1 MEEAIRIVLED
12 LFDLQP
18 LMLNRSMGIA
28 QNENFSPVQ
37 LYVLFTLL
45 YVLFTL
51 QCRGEM
57 TLADCCRQTLISKQQ
72 LSKLIDG
79 LVTRGIVARKP
90 NPSNRRSILISISS
104 QGSVILQEYKEKQI
118 RHLTPYFAQ
127 LSEDELATLHRSFQD
142 ITQIMRKL
150 HYKENTNHA

>member
-1 MEEAIRIVLED
+1 MMMEDAIRKVLED
-12 LFDLQP
+12 LFNLQP

-37 LYVLFTLL
+37 LYVLFTL
-45 YVLFTL
+45 
-51 QCRGEM
+51 QCREEM

-79 LVTRGIVARKP
+79 LVTRGIVDRKP
-90 NPSNRRSILISISS
+90 NPNNRRSILISISP
-104 QGSVILQEYKEKQI
+104 QGGEILRQYKEKQI

-127 LSEDELATLHRSFQD
+127 LSADELATLHRSFQE

-150 HYKENTNHA
+150 HYKENDNHA

>member
-1 MEEAIRIVLED
+1 MMEDAIRKVLED
-12 LFDLQP
+12 LFNLQP
-18 LMLNRSMGIA
+18 LMLNQSMGIA

-37 LYVLFTLL
+37 LYVLFTL
-45 YVLFTL
+45 
-51 QCRGEM
+51 QCREEM

-79 LVTRGIVARKP
+79 LVTRGIVDRKP
-90 NPSNRRSILISISS
+90 NPNNRRSILISISP
-104 QGSVILQEYKEKQI
+104 QGGEILRQYKEKQI

-127 LSEDELATLHRSFQD
+127 LSADELATLHRSFQE

-150 HYKENTNHA
+150 HYKENDNHA

>member
-1 MEEAIRIVLED
+1 MEEAIRGVLED
-12 LFDLQP
+12 LFDLRP

-37 LYVLFTLL
+37 LYVLFTL
-45 YVLFTL
+45 

-57 TLADCCRQTLISKQQ
+57 TLADCCRQTLISKRQ

-90 NPSNRRSILISISS
+90 NPINRRGILISISP
-104 QGSVILQEYKEKQI
+104 QGGTILRRVQRK
-118 RHLTPYFAQ
+118 
-127 LSEDELATLHRSFQD
+127 SRSGG
-142 ITQIMRKL
+142 
-150 HYKENTNHA
+150 

>member
-1 MEEAIRIVLED
+1 MMEDAIRKVLEV
-12 LFDLQP
+12 LFNLQP

-37 LYVLFTLL
+37 L

-72 LSKLIDG
+72 LSKTD
-79 LVTRGIVARKP
+79 R
-90 NPSNRRSILISISS
+90 N
-104 QGSVILQEYKEKQI
+104 
-118 RHLTPYFAQ
+118 
-127 LSEDELATLHRSFQD
+127 D
-142 ITQIMRKL
+142 I
-150 HYKENTNHA
+150 HPG